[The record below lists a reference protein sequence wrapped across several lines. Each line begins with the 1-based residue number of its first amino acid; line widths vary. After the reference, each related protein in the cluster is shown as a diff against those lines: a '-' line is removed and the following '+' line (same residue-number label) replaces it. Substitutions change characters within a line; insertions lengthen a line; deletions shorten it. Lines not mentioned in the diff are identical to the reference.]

1 MDLIEI
7 NKMTQRKKV
16 YSAESTLYEL
26 NELSQDE
33 ATTLVLQAL
42 RKTYGLTKT
51 VKIIHGLGVE
61 HL

>member
-7 NKMTQRKKV
+7 NKMTQRKRV
-16 YSAESTLYEL
+16 YAAESTLYEL
-26 NELSQDE
+26 NELSKDE

-51 VKIIHGLGVE
+51 VKIIHGLGVQ